1 MKQRMKELVVELN
14 EASNLYYNGGES
26 PLTDKEFDAK
36 LKELAELEE
45 KYGFIYCNSPTV
57 NVGSPVLDG
66 INQVEIKDKP
76 MLSLDKVHS
85 AKEIEDFSDGWDII
99 ATIKCDGLSVR
110 LIYEKGVLV
119 SANTRGNGT
128 IGSDISEHIKYFLN
142 VPLMI
147 SKKERY
153 IIDGEAI
160 IYDKDFEIINR
171 NNEFKNNRNTAS
183 GSLALLDM
191 SIVKNRRLSFIAWD
205 VIQGGSYS
213 EYHYNIEE
221 AEELGFTV
229 VPGFVLDCTKVE
241 ENEINSINTDLLN
254 IAHEKGIPCDG
265 VVWRIN
271 NISAGNDRGRTAHHF
286 LNAIAWKPHD
296 EEYETELC
304 GIEWSMGRTGVLTPV
319 AIFKPI
325 DIDGSTVER
334 ASLHNVSVMREVLGE
349 YPELKQTIWVAKMNQ
364 IIPQIVRAKKND
376 IPHDHVLNH
385 GGISVVPVCCPV
397 CGGNIKVEKS
407 PSGVL
412 NAVCINPE
420 CDGKLIN
427 RIDHYCGK
435 KGLDIKGIS
444 KATIEKLINWGWIN
458 DSITELYDLQSHRT
472 EWINKP
478 GFGAVSVDKILNA
491 IDASKS
497 NTSLAAFISGIGIPL
512 VGSTI
517 AKEIVK
523 YYSTWWDF
531 KAAVGGDWT
540 ELDGFGPEI
549 SNAINSFDYAEA
561 DKIAEMLTFAIPD
574 GQDNELVKSADGIT
588 FCITGK
594 LTSGNWRNRDE
605 LKAYIEL
612 LGGKVSSSVTSKTNY
627 LINNDSTSQ
636 SSKNLSAQKLGVKI
650 ITEAEFIDAFG
661 QK

>member
-1 MKQRMKELVVELN
+1 MDNQRMKDLIVELN

-36 LKELAELEE
+36 IEELKALEKE
-45 KYGFIYCNSPTV
+45 CGFIYCNSPTI
-57 NVGSPVLDG
+57 NVGSPILDG

-110 LIYEKGVLV
+110 LIYENGVLV

-142 VPLMI
+142 VPLQI
-147 SKKERY
+147 TKKEKY

-205 VIQGGSYS
+205 VIQGGNYS
-213 EYHYNIEE
+213 EYHYNMEE
-221 AEELGFTV
+221 AEDLGFTV
-229 VPGFVLDCTKVE
+229 VPGFALDCTKVE
-241 ENEINSINTDLLN
+241 EDEINSINIDLLN
-254 IAHEKGIPCDG
+254 IAKEKGIPCDG

-271 NISAGNDRGRTAHHF
+271 NIAAGNDRGRTAHHF

-296 EEYETELC
+296 EEYETELW

-319 AIFKPI
+319 AKFRPI

-385 GGISVVPVCCPV
+385 GGISVVPVCCPI
-397 CGGNIKVEKS
+397 CGGSIKIEKS

-412 NAVCINPE
+412 NAVCTNPE

-427 RIDHYCGK
+427 RIDHFCGK

-444 KATIEKLINWGWIN
+444 KATIEKLINWGWLNSIKDLYKLDN
-458 DSITELYDLQSHRT
+458 YSITWS
-472 EWINKP
+472 NKQ
-478 GFGAVSVDKILNA
+478 GFGKVSVNKILNA
-491 IDASKS
+491 ILLSKENVDLAS
-497 NTSLAAFISGIGIPL
+497 FISAIGIPL
-512 VGSTI
+512 VGKTI

-523 YYSTWWDF
+523 YYSTWDDF
-531 KAAVGGDWT
+531 MTGIGGDWT
-540 ELDGFGPEI
+540 EFDGFGPEI
-549 SNAINSFDYAEA
+549 SRAINKFDYTEA
-561 DKIAEMLTFAIPD
+561 NEIAAMLDFAIPD
-574 GQDNELVKSADGIT
+574 SQDSELIKSADGIT

-594 LTSGNWRNRDE
+594 LTSGNWKNRDE

-612 LGGKVSSSVTSKTNY
+612 LGGKVSSSVTSKTDY

-636 SSKNLSAQKLGVKI
+636 SSKNLTAQKLGVKI
-650 ITEAEFIDAFG
+650 ITEVEFIDAFG